1 MTHLHSNGKPVI
13 PGTSFAGAFR
23 HRANLIA
30 DAIGWDNGCKDE
42 DFVCEMFGPIH
53 EQDKNIQQTEH
64 TDLWASRVTI
74 EEHIVK
80 NVKPQWQD
88 RVAIDRFTGGS
99 LQSALFN
106 QKPVYPCPIKA
117 KTETNVRLR
126 LTLEEPEKAEI
137 GLLLLTLRDFWY
149 GHAALGGETSNGQGT
164 LQGITAKLK
173 FKYSDSPIPKV
184 WELARGKDNKRMTIE
199 KDDDGFLQSCV
210 KDAQNYF
217 NCPSGSRRPHKEND
231 EEETDDE

>member
-1 MTHLHSNGKPVI
+1 MGN
-13 PGTSFAGAFR
+13 
-23 HRANLIA
+23 
-30 DAIGWDNGCKDE
+30 DE
-42 DFVCEMFGPIH
+42 DAVCEMFGPIH
-53 EQDKNIQQTEH
+53 KQGSNAKQQ

-74 EEHIVK
+74 EERLVE

-106 QKPVYPCPIKA
+106 EKPVYPCPIKT

-126 LTLEEPEKAEI
+126 LTLEEPEEAEI

-149 GHAALGGETSNGQGT
+149 GNTALGGETSNGRGT
-164 LQGITAKLK
+164 LRGIEAELK
-173 FKYSDSPIPKV
+173 FKYSDSLVPKV
-184 WELARGKDNKRMTIE
+184 WKLSHKGKHMTIE

-210 KDAQNYF
+210 SHAKNYS
-217 NCPSGSRRPHKEND
+217 NSPSGSRRPKDKD
-231 EEETDDE
+231 EEDLDVK